1 MNTHEL
7 LRLGQQAQ
15 DNGQWDRAI
24 DCYGKALQEQL
35 RIFGEY
41 HPEVSFIYNNLG
53 NAWYQKGAYDRA
65 ASHRL
70 QALKGLHRVC
80 SADHPLLAETCDNLA
95 RALSG
100 LGEHDKAIQYYERA
114 VRIYRRA
121 GMKDRAQT
129 VEKEIGALF
138 ARIKP
143 KSQPVS

>member
-80 SADHPLLAETCDNLA
+80 SPDHPLLAETCDHLG

-100 LGEHDKAIQYYERA
+100 QGEYDKAIQYYERA
-114 VRIYRRA
+114 LRIYKRA
-121 GMKDRAQT
+121 DMKDQT
-129 VEKEIGALF
+129 AAVEKAIKSLF
-138 ARIKP
+138 AKL
-143 KSQPVS
+143 KSQSVS